1 MKICPFCGETIQD
14 DAIKCRYC
22 KEFLDN
28 PMHAQGFEGQ
38 TSDEKLMLGRIKAR
52 VDLMPQDS
60 DGSYQGWL
68 NRIGALGNLT
78 FTHIDTGS
86 GINETISQEEFIK
99 LTSDEDK
106 LKVLGQFAL
115 DLLEDNKV
123 KSWRDYEDGAGN
135 RFREE
140 LIIEIG
146 LKPELEKSLS
156 SEESLTENH
165 NNNQDAIKKK
175 KYEHRDPSTH
185 EEAVAWLV
193 KEAGTAN
200 ILVAVA
206 QDLAHTNSFN
216 RFEKFFVPK
225 KLSPEDSKLI
235 FNIHCGILGNEYEGD
250 TWEWI
255 DVLKDAFLMLGDSVN
270 AKKVEDAIVAEF
282 GDEK

>member
-1 MKICPFCGETIQD
+1 MHTQGLESRMND
-14 DAIKCRYC
+14 D
-22 KEFLDN
+22 N
-28 PMHAQGFEGQ
+28 
-38 TSDEKLMLGRIKAR
+38 LMIERMKAR

-156 SEESLTENH
+156 SVS
-165 NNNQDAIKKK
+165 
-175 KYEHRDPSTH
+175 
-185 EEAVAWLV
+185 
-193 KEAGTAN
+193 
-200 ILVAVA
+200 
-206 QDLAHTNSFN
+206 HT
-216 RFEKFFVPK
+216 
-225 KLSPEDSKLI
+225 
-235 FNIHCGILGNEYEGD
+235 
-250 TWEWI
+250 
-255 DVLKDAFLMLGDSVN
+255 
-270 AKKVEDAIVAEF
+270 
-282 GDEK
+282 